1 MIKELKY
8 FLYIITIVSFVFII
22 LNYYFS
28 DENKKN
34 SYRSTQVLDSKIIK
48 YSKTLQ
54 ILESDTENII
64 EYVENNFNKDKKKY
78 NFWELIIDN
87 DK

>member
-8 FLYIITIVSFVFII
+8 FLHAVTIIGFIFFI

-34 SYRSTQVLDSKIIK
+34 SYRSTKVFDNKIIK

-54 ILESDTENII
+54 ILESDTENIV
-64 EYVENNFNKDKKKY
+64 EYVENTFIKNKKKY
-78 NFWELIIDN
+78 KFWELIIDN

>member
-8 FLYIITIVSFVFII
+8 FLYIATIISFIAFT
-22 LNYYFS
+22 LKFYFS

-34 SYRSTQVLDSKIIK
+34 SYRSTKIFDNKIVK
-48 YSKTLQ
+48 FSKTLQ
-54 ILESDTENII
+54 ILESDTENIV
-64 EYVENNFNKDKKKY
+64 EYVENTSNQNKKKY
-78 NFWELIIDN
+78 KFWELIIDN

>member
-8 FLYIITIVSFVFII
+8 FLYTITIISFIFFI

-34 SYRSTQVLDSKIIK
+34 SYRSTKIFDTKIVK
-48 YSKTLQ
+48 YSETLQ
-54 ILESDTENII
+54 TLERDTENIVEYI
-64 EYVENNFNKDKKKY
+64 ENTFNKDKMKY
-78 NFWELIIDN
+78 KFWELIIDN

>member
-8 FLYIITIVSFVFII
+8 FLHAVTIIGFIFFI

-34 SYRSTQVLDSKIIK
+34 SYRSTKVFNSKIVE

-54 ILESDTENII
+54 ILENDTENII
-64 EYVENNFNKDKKKY
+64 EYAESTLNKDKKKY
-78 NFWELIIDN
+78 KFWELIIDN

>member
-8 FLYIITIVSFVFII
+8 FLYTITIIGFIFFI

-34 SYRSTQVLDSKIIK
+34 SYRLTKIFDSKIVK

-54 ILESDTENII
+54 SLKSDTENIV
-64 EYVENNFNKDKKKY
+64 EYVENTFNKDKKKY
-78 NFWELIIDN
+78 KFWELIIDN
-87 DK
+87 GE

>member
-8 FLYIITIVSFVFII
+8 FLYTITIISFVFFI

-34 SYRSTQVLDSKIIK
+34 SYRSTKIFDTKIVK
-48 YSKTLQ
+48 YSETLQ
-54 ILESDTENII
+54 TLERDTENIVEYI
-64 EYVENNFNKDKKKY
+64 ENTFNKDKKKY
-78 NFWELIIDN
+78 KFWELIIDN

>member
-8 FLYIITIVSFVFII
+8 LLYTITIISFIFFI

-28 DENKKN
+28 EKKKKN
-34 SYRSTQVLDSKIIK
+34 SYRSTKIFDTKIVK
-48 YSKTLQ
+48 YSETLQ
-54 ILESDTENII
+54 TLESDTENIVEYI
-64 EYVENNFNKDKKKY
+64 ENTFNKDKKKY
-78 NFWELIIDN
+78 KFWELIIDN

>member
-8 FLYIITIVSFVFII
+8 FLYVITIISFIFFI

-34 SYRSTQVLDSKIIK
+34 SYRSTKVSNSKIVE

-54 ILESDTENII
+54 ILESDTEKIV
-64 EYVENNFNKDKKKY
+64 EYVENTFNKDKKKY
-78 NFWELIIDN
+78 KFWELIIDN

>member
-8 FLYIITIVSFVFII
+8 FLYVITTVSFVFII

-34 SYRSTQVLDSKIIK
+34 SYRSTQVLDNKIIK

-78 NFWELIIDN
+78 KFWELIIDN